1 MRAASPQLT
10 RKERISIESWA
21 LQDMTRRNDMA
32 PVDPSA
38 GARRGPVLCSGIRS
52 PIPSTIQQSSPENA
66 LAANPV
72 QSRESTWATIA
83 GVFASNATETAHG
96 ACSAENKGAMNSA
109 GKQSSVLL
117 FVDLELKGML
127 LNQYDAIL
135 EHELFKDAEC
145 VRACAPHSDDVS
157 LLLCYAHSDF
167 HNVFIERSFSG
178 TVMQVLCLML
188 ISCNPFVPH

>member
-1 MRAASPQLT
+1 VAITNDESCLQSYEGSASPPLT
-10 RKERISIESWA
+10 RTERKSIEAWA
-21 LQDMTRRNDMA
+21 LQDIAKRANA
-32 PVDPSA
+32 ESA
-38 GARRGPVLCSGIRS
+38 KP
-52 PIPSTIQQSSPENA
+52 
-66 LAANPV
+66 
-72 QSRESTWATIA
+72 
-83 GVFASNATETAHG
+83 
-96 ACSAENKGAMNSA
+96 
-109 GKQSSVLL
+109 SSVLL